1 VAERIRN
8 HLRSNIVGYIALVVA
23 LSGTAGAIVI
33 VGGAPAGFDATK
45 GIGSTLERVLGV
57 PGVGMVRASC
67 DDVGVIVN
75 WKNST
80 QAAQKLLVDDGG
92 ADPAVHSL
100 GSGEAVGFV
109 VVGGMPEHLQLLAFR
124 PGDAGTPMAA
134 LGIWVQFGR
143 DCTNTLVA
151 AQSLSSETP

>member
-8 HLRSNIVGYIALVVA
+8 HIRSNVVGYIALFVA

-45 GIGSTLERVLGV
+45 GIGATPERVLGI
-57 PGVGMVRASC
+57 PGIGVVKARC
-67 DDVGVIVN
+67 DEVGVIVN
-75 WKNST
+75 WKNT
-80 QAAQKLLVDDGG
+80 TEGAQKILVDDGG
-92 ADPAVHSL
+92 TDPAVHSL
-100 GSGEAVGFV
+100 GSGEAVGIV
-109 VVGGMPEHLQLLAFR
+109 IVGGMPEHLQLLAFK

-134 LGIWVQFGR
+134 VGIWVQFGR

-151 AQSLSSETP
+151 AQSLSSEIP

>member
-1 VAERIRN
+1 MAERITN
-8 HLRSNIVGYIALVVA
+8 HLRSNIVGYIALVLA

-33 VGGAPAGFDATK
+33 NGGAPAGFDATK
-45 GIGSTLERVLGV
+45 GIGGTLERVLGV
-57 PGVGMVRASC
+57 PGVGVVRASC
-67 DDVGVIVN
+67 DEVGVIIN
-75 WKNST
+75 WKNT
-80 QAAQKLLVDDGG
+80 TDLAQRLLVDDGG

-100 GSGEAVGFV
+100 GSGDAVGFIIE
-109 VVGGMPEHLQLLAFR
+109 GGTPEHLQLLAFK

-151 AQSLSSETP
+151 AQTLSSETP